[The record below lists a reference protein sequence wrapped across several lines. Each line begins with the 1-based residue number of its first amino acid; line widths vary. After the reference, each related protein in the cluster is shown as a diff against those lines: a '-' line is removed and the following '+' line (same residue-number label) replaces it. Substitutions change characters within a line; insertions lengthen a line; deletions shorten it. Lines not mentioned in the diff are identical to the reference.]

1 MSKYICNTQ
10 ESVIQDWFIFWD
22 NFVLLHKTSFQRLQP
37 SYLFTTFLY
46 KIDRKCKL
54 FKLNPFVPNAPSLYP

>member
-22 NFVLLHKTSFQRLQP
+22 NFLLLHKTSLQRLQP
-37 SYLFTTFLY
+37 SYLHLQHFF
-46 KIDRKCKL
+46 IKL
-54 FKLNPFVPNAPSLYP
+54 IASVNFPN